1 MAEGVR
7 VLLIRH
13 GESVWNRENRW
24 QGHADIPL
32 SETGRIQAQQLARHI
47 KSEQRPIR
55 AFYTSDLQRAR
66 ETAHILGR
74 TLGMTPT
81 PTAAWREMNIG
92 TWSGLT
98 TAEVVSRYPEEWER
112 LRQGEDLP
120 RGGGE
125 TFAEFQGRLLRA
137 IHTCIETHVG
147 QDVAVVTHGG
157 AVRALLLHCKGWAVS
172 RFGDIEKIG
181 NTGVSEIFVSPNGDA
196 RIERINCV
204 AHLDHAALAGETVEA

>member
-7 VLLIRH
+7 LLLIRH

-32 SETGRIQAQQLARHI
+32 SETGRRQARLLARRFQ
-47 KSEQRPIR
+47 SEQRPIR
-55 AFYTSDLQRAR
+55 ALYTSDLRRAR
-66 ETAHILGR
+66 ETADILGR

-81 PTAAWREMNIG
+81 PTAAWREMDIG
-92 TWSGLT
+92 IWSGLT
-98 TAEVVSRYPEEWER
+98 TAEVVARHPEEWER
-112 LRQGEDLP
+112 LRQGEDRP

-125 TFAEFQGRLLRA
+125 TFAEFQGRLLQSL
-137 IHTCIETHVG
+137 HMCIAAHVG
-147 QDVAVVTHGG
+147 QEIAIVTHGG
-157 AVRALLLHCKGWAVS
+157 AIRALLLHCKGWGVS

-181 NTGVSEIFVSPNGDA
+181 NTGVSEIFVSPNGAA

>member
-7 VLLIRH
+7 LLLIRH

-32 SETGRIQAQQLARHI
+32 SETGRIQAQQLARHM
-47 KSEQRPIR
+47 KSEQRSIR
-55 AFYTSDLQRAR
+55 AIYTSDLQRAR
-66 ETAHILGR
+66 ETADILGQA
-74 TLGMTPT
+74 LGMTPT
-81 PTAAWREMNIG
+81 ATVAWREMDIG

-98 TAEVVSRYPEEWER
+98 TAEVAARHSEEWER

-125 TFAEFQGRLLRA
+125 TFAQFQGRLLRSLD
-137 IHTCIETHVG
+137 TCRRTHAG

-157 AVRALLLHCKGWAVS
+157 AVRALLLHCKGWDVS

-181 NTGVSEIFVSPNGDA
+181 NTGVSEIHVSPNGDA
-196 RIERINCV
+196 HIERINRV
-204 AHLDHAALAGETVEA
+204 AHLDRAALAGETVEA

>member
-7 VLLIRH
+7 LLLIRH

-32 SETGRIQAQQLARHI
+32 SETGRIQAQQLARHM
-47 KSEQRPIR
+47 KSEQRSIR
-55 AFYTSDLQRAR
+55 ALYTSDLQRAR
-66 ETAHILGR
+66 ETADILGQA
-74 TLGMTPT
+74 LSMTPT
-81 PTAAWREMNIG
+81 ATAVWREMDIG

-98 TAEVVSRYPEEWER
+98 TVEVAARYPEEWER

-137 IHTCIETHVG
+137 LDTYRRIHAG
-147 QDVAVVTHGG
+147 QNIAVVTHGG
-157 AVRALLLHCKGWAVS
+157 AVRALLLHCQGWDIS
-172 RFGDIEKIG
+172 RFRDIEKIG
-181 NTGVSEIFVSPNGDA
+181 NTGVSEIHVSPNGDA
-196 RIERINCV
+196 HIEHINCV
-204 AHLDHAALAGETVEA
+204 IHLDHAALAGETVEA